1 MANTRINQSL
11 ALATVGTL
19 LSTTGAGAMDSGTE
33 ARLRMLEAEIARLR
47 PLEAEVAKLRHEAH
61 GAKAQAKIA
70 TNVANAAHAHVS
82 KDGHGHPPPPPVFVS
97 FRNGLFVQT
106 EDKAYSFRIGG
117 RIQIDGG
124 GITNPIG
131 VPTNYGYAGHAGIR
145 RVRMF
150 AEGVAAKIWFYKLQ
164 YDFTGSGLGGIRDAY
179 IGLKIPNSELPYATS
194 PVWIHVGSTYEPFSL
209 DAMNSSKYIDFIERP
224 MAVPGLAPFRHL
236 GVSAASHGENWT
248 ARAGVFTTSFEDAN
262 FNPGLIGAPAT
273 FWAPVPRGGGDYFDV
288 TGRFTYAPI
297 KTENEILHL
306 GVAGRYHQP
315 NDATGLS
322 DDRML
327 RVGNRE
333 RSEANVLGMQ
343 TLGTPDLSCGATGF
357 PLGGI
362 PGNVIG
368 VTPGVPGKCVNNEVQ
383 FGFELA
389 GAWGPLSF
397 QGEYIGMQ
405 VNRNPSKMLQSAI
418 LGNFTP
424 GGSSAYFNGFYGY
437 GQWYITGEAR
447 AEAYSVKDK
456 NGASFEQVKI
466 LHPFSKGGPG
476 AISVAA
482 RYSALNLNSGRWS
495 GSGLYNM
502 LTYSTLIAPN
512 SAMAGVIANQAGIAG
527 GRQENTT
534 LGINWYPDNG
544 FHFQAN
550 WTHVLHWSAPLQGLS
565 PGGYTPLALA
575 PSALLAL
582 QGRYQSQSHPDLFE
596 VRAQVYW

>member
-1 MANTRINQSL
+1 MKLGVGQR
-11 ALATVGTL
+11 ALAIAAFGL
-19 LSTTGAGAMDSGTE
+19 FTTASAIPAAADTATE
-33 ARLRMLEAEIARLR
+33 IRELKERLKQLEAM
-47 PLEAEVAKLRHEAH
+47 VAKQNVAVKR
-61 GAKAQAKIA
+61 A
-70 TNVANAAHAHVS
+70 TNVANAAQAHVS
-82 KDGHGHPPPPPVFVS
+82 KDGHGHRPPPPVFVS
-97 FRNGLFVQT
+97 FRNGLFVET
-106 EDKAYSFRIGG
+106 EDKAYSFKVGG
-117 RIQIDGG
+117 RVQVDGG
-124 GITNPIG
+124 GINTPIG
-131 VPTNYGYAGHAGIR
+131 LAPNYGYKGQAGIR
-145 RVRMF
+145 RARLEV
-150 AEGVAAKIWFYKLQ
+150 EGVAAKIWFYKLQ
-164 YDFTGSGLGGIRDAY
+164 YDFAGSGLAGIRDAY
-179 IGLKIPNSELPYATS
+179 IGLKVPNSELPYATS

-224 MAVPGLAPFRHL
+224 MSVPGFAPFRHI
-236 GVSAASHGENWT
+236 GVSAASHGDNWT
-248 ARAGVFTTSFEDAN
+248 ARAGVFTASFEDAN
-262 FNPGLIGAPAT
+262 FAPTLISAPAT
-273 FWAPVPRGGGDYFDV
+273 FWAPVPRGGGQYFDV
-288 TGRFTYAPI
+288 TGRLTYAPI
-297 KTENEILHL
+297 KTEHEVLHL

-315 NDATGLS
+315 NDATGAS

-333 RSEANVLGMQ
+333 RSEANILGMQ
-343 TLGTPDLSCGATGF
+343 TLGTPDLSCGSSGF

-362 PGNVIG
+362 PGNAVFSNTANVG
-368 VTPGVPGKCVNNEVQ
+368 GVPGKCVNNEVQ
-383 FGFELA
+383 YGFELA
-389 GAWGPLSF
+389 AAWGPLSF

-437 GQWYITGEAR
+437 GQWYITGEER

-456 NGASFEQVKI
+456 NGASFEQIKI

-482 RYSALNLNSGRWS
+482 RYSAMNLNSGRWS

-502 LTYSTLIAPN
+502 LTFSQFVLQNNNATA
-512 SAMAGVIANQAGIAG
+512 VIANQAGIAG

-550 WTHVLHWSAPLQGLS
+550 WTHVLHWSAPLQG
-565 PGGYTPLALA
+565 
-575 PSALLAL
+575 PSALGYSAAGLVPSPLLAL